1 MTQSSKKWIIFLLK
15 TILMGAI
22 VYYIVSGIDF
32 EQFSKSI
39 YEYGIIPLGI
49 GAALL
54 VFNDFVQG
62 MRWRYLTRNQ
72 CSLMASFES
81 IVVGGFLNMI
91 LPAKLGEVSRL
102 IYLRNIYNYPF
113 NYGVGVMVIERGAD
127 LFMVAC
133 FMALGAGMATGNLTM
148 EWISIF
154 LIFGMIGIVFWI
166 KNDRGALFMKLLKR
180 LPFRLLRTYSKKI
193 IRLIIKDIG
202 SDRLG
207 KVILYTLVLRGFYFI
222 TVAYFLNGVASLDLS
237 VSQMFIVYL
246 ISSIAFAIPLAP
258 GGVGTFHAGFV
269 MAMGWYDVE
278 KEKALAIAV
287 VFHLLLNIVPV
298 VLGVLIMVMKKVS
311 ITNMVHMEERRN
323 LSDSN

>member
-222 TVAYFLNGVASLDLS
+222 TVAYFLNGVA
-237 VSQMFIVYL
+237 
-246 ISSIAFAIPLAP
+246 
-258 GGVGTFHAGFV
+258 
-269 MAMGWYDVE
+269 
-278 KEKALAIAV
+278 
-287 VFHLLLNIVPV
+287 
-298 VLGVLIMVMKKVS
+298 
-311 ITNMVHMEERRN
+311 
-323 LSDSN
+323 